1 MKIKDF
7 KLERYF
13 ARYEFS
19 TPYLLSSSDCEP
31 LSLDEVLALADND
44 SLTLWNNLKLGY
56 TESQGHP
63 VLREEVAGLYQ
74 TIQSKDVLIT
84 APEEGIFIAMNCLVK
99 KGDHVI
105 TTFPGYQSLYE
116 VANAIGCEV
125 SPWTPDKQNEFSFDI
140 QKLKK
145 LIRDDTR
152 LIVINFPHNP
162 TGSTIKEDELK
173 EIINLAKAKD
183 IIIFSDEMYRF
194 LEYDDADKTTSA
206 CDLYE
211 NAVSLFGMSKSF
223 ALAGLR
229 IGWLVTRNSNLLNKF
244 LAFKDYTTICSSAPS
259 EILAIAALRAKKEII
274 KRNLQIIK
282 NNLAQLDQFF
292 AHFNHL
298 FVWNKPKAGPIA
310 FPKLKRDR
318 DVNHFCIDL
327 VEKKGVMLLPASVYD
342 YQGNN
347 FRIGF
352 ARKNMPEALHVFGDK
367 AGIAHLFVLLT
378 NKFGN

>member
-31 LSLDEVLALADND
+31 LSLNELLSIADND
-44 SLTLWNNLKLGY
+44 SLKRWNNLKLGY

-84 APEEGIFIAMNCLVK
+84 APEEGIFIAMNCFVK

-105 TTFPGYQSLYE
+105 TTYPGYQSLYE

-125 SPWTPDKQNEFSFDI
+125 SPWTPREENGFFFDI
-140 QKLKK
+140 QDLKK
-145 LIRDDTR
+145 LVRDDTR

-162 TGSTIKEDELK
+162 TGATIKEDELK
-173 EIINLAKAKD
+173 EIINLAKSKD

-194 LEYDDADKTTSA
+194 LEYDNADQNTSA

-244 LAFKDYTTICSSAPS
+244 LALKTTQP
-259 EILAIAALRAKKEII
+259 
-274 KRNLQIIK
+274 
-282 NNLAQLDQFF
+282 F
-292 AHFNHL
+292 A
-298 FVWNKPKAGPIA
+298 V
-310 FPKLKRDR
+310 
-318 DVNHFCIDL
+318 V
-327 VEKKGVMLLPASVYD
+327 LPAKY
-342 YQGNN
+342 
-347 FRIGF
+347 
-352 ARKNMPEALHVFGDK
+352 
-367 AGIAHLFVLLT
+367 LLL
-378 NKFGN
+378 

>member
-19 TPYLLSSSDCEP
+19 APYLLCSSDCEP
-31 LSLDEVLALADND
+31 LSLDELLSLADND
-44 SLTLWNNLKLGY
+44 SLKLWKNLKLGY

-63 VLREEVAGLYQ
+63 VLRQEVAGLYQ
-74 TIQSKDVLIT
+74 SIQPKDILIT

-125 SPWTPDKQNEFSFDI
+125 SQWIPKQENGFFFDI
-140 QKLKK
+140 QELKK
-145 LIRDDTR
+145 LVRDDTR

-162 TGSTIKEDELK
+162 TGATIKEDELK
-173 EIINLAKAKD
+173 EIINLAKSKD

-194 LEYDDADKTTSA
+194 LEYDNADQNTSA

-259 EILAIAALRAKKEII
+259 EILAIIALRAKKQII
-274 KRNLQIIK
+274 QRNLQIIK
-282 NNLAQLDQFF
+282 NNLEKLDLFF
-292 AHFNHL
+292 AHFNH
-298 FVWNKPKAGPIA
+298 FFEWNKPKAGPIA
-310 FPKLKRDR
+310 FPELKSNM
-318 DVNHFCIDL
+318 DVNHFCVDL

-352 ARKNMPEALHVFGDK
+352 ARKNMPEALNVFDEYLKSFPG
-367 AGIAHLFVLLT
+367 
-378 NKFGN
+378 

>member
-19 TPYLLSSSDCEP
+19 APYLLCSSDCEP
-31 LSLDEVLALADND
+31 LSLDELLSLADND
-44 SLTLWNNLKLGY
+44 SLKLWKNLKLGY

-63 VLREEVAGLYQ
+63 VLRQEVAGLYQ
-74 TIQSKDVLIT
+74 SIQPKDILIT

-125 SPWTPDKQNEFSFDI
+125 SQWIPKQENGFFFDI
-140 QKLKK
+140 QELKK
-145 LIRDDTR
+145 LVRDDTR

-162 TGSTIKEDELK
+162 TGATINDH

-223 ALAGLR
+223 SLAGLR

-274 KRNLQIIK
+274 KCNLQIIK

-292 AHFNHL
+292 AHFNH
-298 FVWNKPKAGPIA
+298 FFEWNKPKAGPIA
-310 FPKLKRDR
+310 FPKLKSDM

-342 YQGNN
+342 YQSKN

-352 ARKNMPEALHVFGDK
+352 ARKNMPEALNVFEEYLKSFPD
-367 AGIAHLFVLLT
+367 
-378 NKFGN
+378 